1 MTEQQSMPEGVAA
14 RLLGDPHP
22 LTRQLV
28 APPEA
33 AWGLAAAS
41 VLRPGAV
48 RDVPSLR
55 GFLTWYR
62 TELLAPVELP
72 LIRRAF
78 DQVGNYQIRELLELD
93 RALRFEQRFQA
104 FAEASRAVGR
114 AQLWR
119 LLPLRDQRPVRR
131 YWQAVETGQAHGW
144 HVLVYGLVLS
154 IFSLPLR
161 PALLSYCRQTLAGFV
176 DTAGAA
182 LSLPRTECAQL
193 WADELALVPPAVDQA
208 LGPGRPVLTL
218 CR

>member
-1 MTEQQSMPEGVAA
+1 MTEQQSRPGYVAA
-14 RLLGDPHP
+14 RLLGDPQP

-33 AWGLAAAS
+33 AWGLAAAA
-41 VLRPGAV
+41 VLPGRV

-93 RALRFEQRFQA
+93 QALRFERRFEA
-104 FAEASRAVGR
+104 FARASRAVGR

-119 LLPLRDQRPVRR
+119 LLPLRDQRAVRR
-131 YWQAVETGQAHGW
+131 YWQAVETGRAHGW

-154 IFSLPLR
+154 VFSLPLR
-161 PALLSYCRQTLAGFV
+161 PGLLIYSRHTLAGFV
-176 DTAGAA
+176 DTAGAS
-182 LSLPRTECAQL
+182 LGLPRSVCAQL
-193 WADELALVPPAVDQA
+193 WADELALVPPAVDQV
-208 LGPGRPVLTL
+208 LGPGRPGLSL

>member
-1 MTEQQSMPEGVAA
+1 MPGYVAA
-14 RLLGDPHP
+14 RLTGDPHP

-28 APPEA
+28 APPES
-33 AWGLAAAS
+33 AWGLAAAA
-41 VLRPGAV
+41 VLPGRV

-78 DQVGNYQIRELLELD
+78 EHGQAYRIRELLDLD
-93 RALRFEQRFQA
+93 RSLRIEPRFQA
-104 FAEASRAVGR
+104 FAAASRAVGR

-131 YWQAVETGQAHGW
+131 YWQAVEAGRAHGW

-161 PALLSYCRQTLAGFV
+161 PGLLSYCRQTLAGFV
-176 DTAGAA
+176 GTAGAT
-182 LSLPRTECAQL
+182 LGLPPAECARL
-193 WADELALVPPAVDQA
+193 WADEVALAPPAVDQA
-208 LGPGRPVLTL
+208 LGPGRTGLSL